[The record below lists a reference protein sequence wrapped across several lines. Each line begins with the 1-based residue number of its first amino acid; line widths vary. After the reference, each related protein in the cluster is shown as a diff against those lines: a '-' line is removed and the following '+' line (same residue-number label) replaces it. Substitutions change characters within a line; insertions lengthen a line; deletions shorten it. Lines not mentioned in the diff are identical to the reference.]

1 MYGTLA
7 VEKSLSPDTSLR
19 MLTEQS
25 TKHKH
30 QINMTMWPIR
40 KWDSAKNV
48 DLKVK
53 ADVVCVM
60 EGKKINFPLLL

>member
-1 MYGTLA
+1 
-7 VEKSLSPDTSLR
+7 
-19 MLTEQS
+19 
-25 TKHKH
+25 
-30 QINMTMWPIR
+30 
-40 KWDSAKNV
+40 V

>member
-30 QINMTMWPIR
+30 QINMTIWPIR

-48 DLKVK
+48 DL
-53 ADVVCVM
+53 
-60 EGKKINFPLLL
+60 